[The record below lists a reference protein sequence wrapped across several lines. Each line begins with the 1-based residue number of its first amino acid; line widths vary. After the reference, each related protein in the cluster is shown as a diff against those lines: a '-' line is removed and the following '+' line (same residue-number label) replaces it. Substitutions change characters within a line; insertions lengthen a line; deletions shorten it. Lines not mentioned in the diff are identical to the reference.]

1 MRSPR
6 DMDIVQIDI
15 SNKCGRKCS
24 NCTRLIAH
32 QPRRED
38 MALESFERAVKSMEG
53 WNAPNRLIGVIGG
66 EPTLHPDFERIS
78 RRFAE
83 LWGAPTTSN
92 GRQPIADLNSFATER
107 LFDRSTGR
115 GLWTSL
121 GEGFYRHYETIMEV
135 YGHWNTNTHESGGR
149 HQALLI
155 TREDYIAQT
164 GLSQERWLHNRD
176 NCWVQ
181 RMWSATI
188 NDRGAYFCEVAGSI
202 DRLFFEGAHAWPVE
216 SGWWERKPEDFG
228 SQLEL
233 CDYCGLAQPG
243 PSQLDALDRDIIS
256 KQHHALLTKAGSPAI
271 RKGQFEIFDP
281 DYHNENRKIST
292 QDSYV
297 GEGRRVGLGNT
308 SILPRRLSCVVV
320 SVNYGDELEKTLPE
334 NISLFDEMVVVTTPE
349 DVKTRAVA
357 EKYGAKIALSRRCY
371 DDDHV
376 FNKGRML
383 NDGLA
388 VLEQPDWIVF
398 TDADIFMSQR
408 LRAFVLNHALNPGCL
423 YYTMRG
429 ELREIT
435 GQPSWMN
442 AQPNGYF
449 QLFNPKAAA
458 LAHLSWP
465 QIVNENFCSAGSV
478 DSWFTQ
484 QWPTDKLIVIEDVRA
499 MHLSSESYTQN
510 WNGKQNP
517 VGKWVQ
523 FGIYTSFGG
532 FSQVLAVD
540 HMPDELKM
548 TDTLFGESVVIN
560 EKDIGKYMHIDT
572 KKNLLFQGKN
582 IGWRH
587 VHIACFLT
595 EDLVFKG

>member
-15 SNKCGRKCS
+15 SNKCGLKCS

-38 MALESFERAVKSMEG
+38 MALDRFEQAVTSMEG
-53 WNAPNRLIGVIGG
+53 WNGPNKVIGVIGG

-83 LWGAPTTSN
+83 LWGGPTTSN
-92 GRQPIADLNSFATER
+92 GRQPIADVNAFATQR

-121 GEGFYRHYETIMEV
+121 GEGFYRHYETIMDV
-135 YGHWNTNTHESGGR
+135 YGHWNTNTHETGGR

-155 TREDYIAQT
+155 SRDDYIAQT
-164 GLSQERWLHNRD
+164 GLSQDQWLSNRD

-202 DRLFFEGAHAWPVE
+202 DRLLFEGRHAWPVE
-216 SGWWERKPEDFG
+216 NGWWERKPEEFG
-228 SQLEL
+228 AQLDL
-233 CDYCGLAQPG
+233 CNYCGLAQPG

-256 KQHHALLTKAGSPAI
+256 KQHHALLAKAGSPAI

-281 DYHNENRKIST
+281 AYHNENRQVST

-297 GEGRRVGLGNT
+297 GEGRRVGVGNV
-308 SILPRRLSCVVV
+308 SVLPRRLSCVLV

-334 NISLFDEMVVVTTPE
+334 NIHLFDEMVVVTTPE
-349 DVKTRAVA
+349 DTLTQAVA
-357 EKYGAKIALSRRCY
+357 ERYGAKIVLSRRCY
-371 DDDHV
+371 DGDHV
-376 FNKGRML
+376 FNKGRLL

-388 VLEQPDWIVF
+388 ALERPDWIVL
-398 TDADIFMSQR
+398 TDADVFMNQR

-423 YYTMRG
+423 YFTRRS
-429 ELREIT
+429 ENSDIQH
-435 GQPSWMN
+435 QPSWMN

-458 LAHLSWP
+458 LAHRSWP
-465 QIVNENFCSAGSV
+465 YLVSENFCSASSV
-478 DSWFTQ
+478 DSWFCQ
-484 QWPTDKLIVIEDVRA
+484 QWPDDKQIAIDEIGVC
-499 MHLSSESYTQN
+499 HLSSQTYTQN
-510 WNGKQNP
+510 WNGKQSL

-523 FGIYTSFGG
+523 FGVYTAHKG
-532 FSQVLAVD
+532 FQQLLRVD
-540 HMPDELKM
+540 HMPEEIML
-548 TDTLFGESVVIN
+548 TDTLYGESIVIRPEN
-560 EKDIGKYMHIDT
+560 IGEY
-572 KKNLLFQGKN
+572 LYLGPSGLYFQGKELA
-582 IGWRH
+582 WRH
-587 VHIACFLT
+587 IHVAVHMT
-595 EDLVFKG
+595 EDLVFRE